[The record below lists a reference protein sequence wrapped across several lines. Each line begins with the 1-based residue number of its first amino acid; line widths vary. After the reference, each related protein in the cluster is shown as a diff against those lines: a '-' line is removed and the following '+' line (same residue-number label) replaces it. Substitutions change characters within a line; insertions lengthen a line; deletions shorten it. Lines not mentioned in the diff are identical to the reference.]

1 MSFKTVR
8 CSLRHFRERVDYIC
22 CADGTSIREKKF
34 IHSMHTFFT
43 WCQECTLW
51 QRIPIMTITLFASE
65 TFCVNEPVSYMP
77 DKCLPSLKDTNLFDS
92 HDRHDSSILNC
103 IGHHMLSPQAFD
115 FLHFALIQHRIT
127 TKQWRFWF
135 FCTMAS
141 TENIGMHVSG
151 EQRTVQAA
159 IV

>member
-8 CSLRHFRERVDYIC
+8 CSLRHCREHVDYIC

-34 IHSMHTFFT
+34 SHSMHTFFT
-43 WCQECTLW
+43 WCQDCTLW

-65 TFCVNEPVSYMP
+65 TFCVNEAVSYMP

-103 IGHHMLSPQAFD
+103 ICHHLLSPQAWD
-115 FLHFALIQHRIT
+115 VLHGALMPTSIGPAPDMA
-127 TKQWRFWF
+127 TK
-135 FCTMAS
+135 
-141 TENIGMHVSG
+141 H
-151 EQRTVQAA
+151 
-159 IV
+159 